1 MSYSSLYTQYII
13 STPPCMFVEL
23 MITCIV
29 RRNSSKESA
38 QACDT
43 CSRMLMLNYGLNH
56 FEGSPQLEVTFPKS
70 EWLLD
75 HESCEFT
82 EK

>member
-1 MSYSSLYTQYII
+1 
-13 STPPCMFVEL
+13 MFVEL

-29 RRNSSKESA
+29 RRNSSKEPA
-38 QACDT
+38 QAYDT

-75 HESCEFT
+75 HESW
-82 EK
+82 